1 MKVLAIDT
9 STASASACVIE
20 DGRLL
25 GEITLN
31 PLKPHSQII
40 MPVIEKLL
48 RQLELKASDI
58 DLFASTQG
66 PGSFTGLRVGISTV
80 KGLADGVDKPV
91 IGVSTLEAMS
101 HMFGFCNGMICTLID
116 ARRNQVYFAL
126 YQYVDG
132 NITTVMEPDVEDISI
147 LLCKLSC
154 LEKPIIFTGDCVEK
168 HVDLIREHLGSNGIM
183 PMRAYCV
190 STAISAGIL
199 AEKMYSKNEYKKIEP
214 DYMIKAYVDQ
224 EKNSTEV

>member
-9 STASASACVIE
+9 STASASAAVVS

-31 PLKPHSQII
+31 PNKAHSQII

-48 RQLELKASDI
+48 SQLDINIRDI
-58 DLFASTQG
+58 DVFAATQG

-80 KGLADGVDKPV
+80 KGLGDAQNKPV
-91 IGVSTLEAMS
+91 IGISTMEAMS
-101 HMFGFCNGMICTLID
+101 HMFGFRNDYICTLID
-116 ARRNQVYFAL
+116 ARRNQVYFGL

-132 NITTVMEPDVEDISI
+132 NVTTVMEPDVEDISI
-147 LLCKLSC
+147 LLSKLSC
-154 LEKPIIFTGDCVEK
+154 LNKPIIFTGDCVEK
-168 HVDLIREHLGSNGIM
+168 FVGPIRENMGSNAIM

-190 STAISAGIL
+190 STATSAAIL
-199 AEKMYSKNEYKKIEP
+199 AEKMYLKKEYRKIEP

-224 EKNSTEV
+224 EEK

>member
-9 STASASACVIE
+9 STASASAAVVS

-25 GEITLN
+25 GEKTLN
-31 PLKPHSQII
+31 PNKAHSQII

-48 RQLELKASDI
+48 SQLELTARDI
-58 DLFASTQG
+58 DIFAATQG

-80 KGLADGVDKPV
+80 KGLADAQNKPV
-91 IGVSTLEAMS
+91 IGIPTMEAMS
-101 HMFGFCNGMICTLID
+101 HMFGFRNDYICTLID
-116 ARRNQVYFAL
+116 ARRNQVYFGL

-147 LLCKLSC
+147 LLSKLSC
-154 LEKPIIFTGDCVEK
+154 LNKPIIFTGDCVEK
-168 HVDLIREHLGSNGIM
+168 FIDLIRKDMGSNAIM

-190 STAISAGIL
+190 STATSAAIL
-199 AEKMYSKNEYKKIEP
+199 AEKMYLKKEYKRIEP

-224 EKNSTEV
+224 ENK

>member
-9 STASASACVIE
+9 STSSASAAIVS

-31 PLKPHSQII
+31 PAKAHSQVI

-48 RQLELKASDI
+48 AQLELTPRDI
-58 DLFASTQG
+58 DIFASTQG

-80 KGLADGVDKPV
+80 KGLADAQNKPV
-91 IGVSTLEAMS
+91 IGVSTMEAMS
-101 HMFGFCNGMICTLID
+101 HMFGFRNDYICTLID

-132 NITTVMEPDVEDISI
+132 NITTVMEPDVEDIAI
-147 LLCKLSC
+147 LLSKLSC
-154 LEKPIIFTGDCVEK
+154 LNKQIIFTGDCVEK
-168 HVDLIREHLGSNGIM
+168 FVDLIKEHMGINAVM
-183 PMRAYCV
+183 PMRAYC
-190 STAISAGIL
+190 ISVATSAAIL
-199 AEKMYSKNEYKKIEP
+199 AEKMYNKKEYKKIEP

-224 EKNSTEV
+224 ENK